1 MFDLKKESETKK
13 IIFVVPSELKS
24 YFFEQ
29 KSMDPFL
36 DYKFFTLEELI
47 INLRG
52 DFKDKK
58 AIKLALNELSLTF
71 SSIKKV
77 LKFLF
82 MLIDESKLEDDVYK
96 NLLNLLKKEKLI
108 EQNNDFLALLQ
119 SRHLVFVG
127 YQNSTYVNEFI
138 RFFNIS
144 DYQFIEFSDLYY
156 IYKEKEY
163 YEF

>member
-58 AIKLALNELSLTF
+58 AIKLALNKLSLTF

-82 MLIDESKLEDDVYK
+82 AST
-96 NLLNLLKKEKLI
+96 
-108 EQNNDFLALLQ
+108 
-119 SRHLVFVG
+119 VFVLLRPRAD
-127 YQNSTYVNEFI
+127 
-138 RFFNIS
+138 RFG
-144 DYQFIEFSDLYY
+144 LV
-156 IYKEKEY
+156 
-163 YEF
+163 